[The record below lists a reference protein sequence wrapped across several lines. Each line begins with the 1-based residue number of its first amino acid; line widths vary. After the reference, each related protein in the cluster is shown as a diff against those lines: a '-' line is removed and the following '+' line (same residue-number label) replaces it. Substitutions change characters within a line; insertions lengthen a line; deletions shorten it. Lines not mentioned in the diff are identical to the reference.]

1 MGLRILLVVSMI
13 GLWFAMSP
21 TRSYACSCGDP
32 GTPAEALAISELVF
46 RGTVS
51 SIGSPD
57 EEGWLDVEFDVVT
70 VWKGTDAPTKTLTT
84 HQDSATCGY
93 PFEAGVEYV
102 VYSHNGSNVGLC
114 GRTAPVE
121 FAGEDLAAFESGEQ
135 TGQDAGFPNTGS
147 GGLADPDS
155 GQDRLGAMVVIGL
168 VTALMLGVAG
178 LRLYDRRQATRQGAT
193 NVDCT

>member
-102 VYSHNGSNVGLC
+102 VYSHNSSNVGIC

-121 FAGEDLAAFESGEQ
+121 FAGEDLAAFESGDQ

-147 GGLADPDS
+147 GGLAGKSRAALTP
-155 GQDRLGAMVVIGL
+155 MEM
-168 VTALMLGVAG
+168 TALAAGSGALLLGGVWLG
-178 LRLYDRRQATRQGAT
+178 LRRRRLVG
-193 NVDCT
+193 